1 MTAVIFS
8 EICVIWHIDKQSSK
22 AYCLIISLKL
32 EVLHTSQTLHW
43 TWKLCIDF
51 PIIFVFPVSEH
62 CIHII
67 AFSQHPVEIV
77 DVTRPHLLMCS
88 CRTRRA
94 RLEIDTNFQSLVWVA
109 HRLGFQSTY
118 PYEKNFTHKTCSNTT
133 YATAH
138 KEGQMFLSVSFW
150 CYFRLSE
157 LRPESVTI

>member
-118 PYEKNFTHKTCSNTT
+118 PYAKNFIHKTCGTLLT
-133 YATAH
+133 LQHTKKDKCFY
-138 KEGQMFLSVSFW
+138 L
-150 CYFRLSE
+150 
-157 LRPESVTI
+157 